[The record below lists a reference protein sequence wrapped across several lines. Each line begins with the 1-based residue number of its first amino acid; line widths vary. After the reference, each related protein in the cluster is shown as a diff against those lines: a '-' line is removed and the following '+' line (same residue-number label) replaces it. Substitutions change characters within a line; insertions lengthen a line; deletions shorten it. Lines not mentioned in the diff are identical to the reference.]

1 MSRADLGGGLG
12 VVGARYAAGLLYGV
26 GPGDPAA
33 FVAAGA
39 ILFAVTLAAALLP
52 ALRAT
57 RVDPMTA
64 LRIE

>member
-1 MSRADLGGGLG
+1 MGTTDGPTSSG
-12 VVGARYAAGLLYGV
+12 GLLYGV

-39 ILFAVTLAAALLP
+39 TLLTVTLAAALLP
-52 ALRAT
+52 ALRTT
-57 RVDPMTA
+57 RVDPMTV